1 MRSLLGPQP
10 ATGHGARIG
19 RLDQVMDKV
28 ILEKVT
34 FPWCHA
40 MVSIN
45 PWQVG
50 RRRLVLIK
58 RRCPTLR
65 K

>member
-1 MRSLLGPQP
+1 
-10 ATGHGARIG
+10 
-19 RLDQVMDKV
+19 MDKV

-34 FPWCHA
+34 SPWCHA